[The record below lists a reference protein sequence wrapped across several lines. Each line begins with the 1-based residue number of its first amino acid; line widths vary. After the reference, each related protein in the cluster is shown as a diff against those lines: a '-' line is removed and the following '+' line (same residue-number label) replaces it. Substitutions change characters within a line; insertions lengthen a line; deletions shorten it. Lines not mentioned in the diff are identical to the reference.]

1 MVWIPEDMCGCILG
15 HHVSACQDV
24 TRCMRMLLGY
34 YWKAMDTQYLE
45 RSRCARH
52 YTYVSI
58 YTYIYTMEVSV
69 WMQGYCLDAGDTM

>member
-1 MVWIPEDMCGCILG
+1 MRL
-15 HHVSACQDV
+15 SDV
-24 TRCMRMLLGY
+24 ATAVAAAGDHRY
-34 YWKAMDTQYLE
+34 YWKAVDTQSLYSRYLE

-52 YTYVSI
+52 YTYISI